1 MTILVNVLWIVLG
14 LLGAWTAFFLFRRRN
29 FFDRLLGFDILGLLL
44 VGAFILLAIERQD
57 SFFLDLALALGGLGF
72 VATVAW
78 AQGENRP

>member
-29 FFDRLLGFDILGLLL
+29 FYDRLLGFDILGLLL

-72 VATVAW
+72 VAPVAW
-78 AQGENRP
+78 AQGVDRP